1 MRTVI
6 QSPAVYEAIRAKGID
21 FATVESCLSAAMRI
35 ACDKD
40 INGISSAA
48 KLSTLLTGVLGH
60 SFAIVPYSTVKEGFL
75 DLDEDDR
82 VDEDHWLVKFQNDTI
97 RLRGDDWH

>member
-21 FATVESCLSAAMRI
+21 FATVESCLAAAMRI
-35 ACDKD
+35 ACDKN

-48 KLSTLLTGVLGH
+48 ELSNLLTGDVGH
-60 SFAIVPYSTVKEGFL
+60 SFAIVPYSTAKEGFL
-75 DLDEDDR
+75 DINEDDK
-82 VDEDHWLVKFQNDTI
+82 VDENHWLTKFQNDAI